1 MSIIKLRCAP
11 YYLLTVFVPESV
23 NAAAELLHSLGVS
36 AVKIKRELKSLILI
50 REVAGSH
57 ADKAGGHAQ
66 GIVRQKKLR
75 RSRKKGIGYA
85 RGIGEFLLILRGL
98 EGVILYLNLNRS
110 GKHFLAAKL

>member
-1 MSIIKLRCAP
+1 MNIIKLRCAP

-36 AVKIKRELKSLILI
+36 AVKIKRELKSLVLI
-50 REVAGSH
+50 REVAGGH
-57 ADKAGGHAQ
+57 ADKAGGHVQ
-66 GIVRQKKLR
+66 GIVRQ
-75 RSRKKGIGYA
+75 RSSVAAARSGIGYA

-98 EGVILYLNLNRS
+98 QRVILYLNLNRA